1 MEEKLIDIHGVAE
14 MMSMHPKSMRKIIRE
29 DDHFLQ
35 EIVFSP
41 RVKRW
46 KQSDILRWI
55 DVKSQQQT

>member
-29 DDHFLQ
+29 DDHFPQ